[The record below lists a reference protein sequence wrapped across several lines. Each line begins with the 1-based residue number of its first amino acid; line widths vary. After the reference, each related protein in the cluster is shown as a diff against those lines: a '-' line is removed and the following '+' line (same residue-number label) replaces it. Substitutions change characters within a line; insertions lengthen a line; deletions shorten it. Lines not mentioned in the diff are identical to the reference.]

1 MSRPLQEVN
10 LDIRR
15 ELVSRELASKSLLE
29 FSKRSHDNYNVN
41 WHHKLIVDKLESME
55 RGEIDRLIISMPPRH
70 GKSQLSSIFF
80 PIWFLGRNPKKR
92 VAIASAGQSLAT
104 DFGRSTRNLVRSPT
118 FANMFPNVN
127 MSEDSYSVLD
137 WKLAQGGGL
146 LSLGLGSQFV
156 GKGAD
161 LLCIDDPH
169 KSGEEADSVIARD
182 SVWSWY
188 QTVAYQRLEANAK
201 VILTMTRWHEDD
213 LAGRLLKQKDEGWIE
228 LKLPAIADNEEE
240 YRKEGEALWA
250 WKFDEEALKRK
261 RGVIGARAW
270 GAQYQQKPVLEESA
284 IFKREWFRFYDAQA
298 ELPHVFRY
306 IWSWDT
312 ASKAK
317 AQHDYSVG
325 TFWAETSNGFYLQF
339 VWRGKCVY
347 TELRQQ
353 IINMQSN
360 WEADVILIEDASSG
374 IQLLQD
380 LQESTNLPVVPEKC
394 EGRSKEARAVA
405 ISHLFES
412 GKVFFPKN
420 EDFVNILID
429 ELVSFPASKRK
440 DQVDSISQAL
450 KFMKRQE
457 EAWVDWL

>member
-1 MSRPLQEVN
+1 MTHLKPSLPDVSLQATQVK
-10 LDIRR
+10 R
-15 ELVSRELASKSLLE
+15 ELASRVLASKSLLE
-29 FSKRSHDNYNVN
+29 FAKRCHDDYNVN
-41 WHHKLIVDKLESME
+41 WHHRVICEKLEQVE

-80 PIWFLGRNPKKR
+80 PVWFLGLNPKKR
-92 VAIASAGQSLAT
+92 AVIVSAGQNLAGN
-104 DFGRSTRNLVRSPT
+104 FGRQTRNLVRSSA
-118 FANMFPNVN
+118 FLNIFPEAV
-127 MSEDSYSVLD
+127 MSEDSYSVLSWD
-137 WKLAQGGGL
+137 LAYGGGL
-146 LSLGLGSQFV
+146 MSLGTGSQFT
-156 GKGAD
+156 GFGAD
-161 LLCIDDPH
+161 LLVIDDAVAGP
-169 KSGEEADSVIARD
+169 EDAESVNARD
-182 SVWSWY
+182 SLWSWF
-188 QTVAYQRLEANAK
+188 QSVAYQRLEHK
-201 VILTMTRWHEDD
+201 GKIVITMTRWHDDD
-213 LAGRLLKQKDEGWIE
+213 LAGRCLKQKSEGWHE
-228 LKLPAIADNEEE
+228 LNLPAIDE
-240 YRKEGEALWA
+240 EGEPLWPWKYDLTALA
-250 WKFDEEALKRK
+250 RIREA
-261 RGVIGARAW
+261 IGSRAW

-284 IFKREWFRFYDAQA
+284 IFKREWFRFYDPASPP
-298 ELPHVFRY
+298 PHVFRY

-325 TFWAETSNGFYLQF
+325 TFWAETNNGFYLQF

-380 LQESTNLPVVPEKC
+380 LQESTNLPVLPEKC

-429 ELVSFPASKRK
+429 ELVSFPASTRK
-440 DQVDSISQAL
+440 DQVDSVSQAL